1 MIKKDKMAGGT
12 VLKGFACPITPS
24 FSGADFACR
33 ERVILGLSRFETN
46 TKLLRGVIKP
56 ISTSN
61 AEAAETMPSH
71 GPHGKSFDLLQFS
84 PCV

>member
-1 MIKKDKMAGGT
+1 MIKKDKMAEGT
-12 VLKGFACPITPS
+12 LLKGFA
-24 FSGADFACR
+24 FRGADFACM
-33 ERVILGLSRFETN
+33 ERVILCLSRFGKN

-61 AEAAETMPSH
+61 AEAAETKPSH
-71 GPHGKSFDLLQFS
+71 GPHGKSFNLLQFS